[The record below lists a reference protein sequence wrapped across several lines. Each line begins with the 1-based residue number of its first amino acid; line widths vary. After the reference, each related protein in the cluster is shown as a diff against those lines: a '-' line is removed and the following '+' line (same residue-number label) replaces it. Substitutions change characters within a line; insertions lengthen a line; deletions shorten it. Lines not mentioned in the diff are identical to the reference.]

1 MVRTKRNKPRIM
13 PLQNDVTRLITRQC
27 AFQKTKEKVIKKNDA
42 NHDKA
47 TLIRMRET
55 QQQMHNSHEQEE
67 TNEY

>member
-13 PLQNDVTRLITRQC
+13 PLQNDVKRLITRQC

-47 TLIRMRET
+47 T
-55 QQQMHNSHEQEE
+55 
-67 TNEY
+67 